1 MPSLTGTTD
10 HLPYS
15 LRMGLA
21 RGTAI
26 SNAAPCSSLPS
37 RRQRLRSLED
47 RRRRTHLP
55 APAPAPDPTPRPP
68 KFSESRRRSV
78 DDRLPRDP
86 WHPSVPRC
94 DPRSTAAACP
104 CSPPYPPAAAEIFR
118 VPPPFRRRSAC
129 SGPLAP
135 LRAALRRSQHGRRL
149 PPLPILPRP
158 PPPPPKF
165 SESRRRSVDD
175 RPARDPWHP
184 SAPHYDPCSAAAAC
198 PRSRSYRAR
207 RRRNFQSPAAV
218 PWTIGFLGAMQ
229 QSRPRPRAAVAASI
243 AGLDP
248 KPFPM
253 SITVA
258 IAATHASLEDRRRQ
272 KSLSPEPLL

>member
-55 APAPAPDPTPRPP
+55 RPDPSPAGGRWNLPGSKLFVFENSAAPDHIEKKYAQRGVAQAQRRERHITSGPLAPLRPIATLAAQPPPAPAPDPT
-68 KFSESRRRSV
+68 
-78 DDRLPRDP
+78 
-86 WHPSVPRC
+86 
-94 DPRSTAAACP
+94 AAAA
-104 CSPPYPPAAAEIFR
+104 AAAEIFR

-158 PPPPPKF
+158 PPPKY
-165 SESRRRSVDD
+165 SESRRCSVDD
-175 RPARDPWHP
+175 RRPRDPWHP
-184 SAPHYDPCSAAAAC
+184 SAPIATLAAQPPPAPAPDPTPAAAAEIFRV
-198 PRSRSYRAR
+198 PPSLR
-207 RRRNFQSPAAV
+207 RRISTLTPLSPA
-218 PWTIGFLGAMQ
+218 L
-229 QSRPRPRAAVAASI
+229 RRAQYGCRLPLPPIS
-243 AGLDP
+243 
-248 KPFPM
+248 
-253 SITVA
+253 
-258 IAATHASLEDRRRQ
+258 RRR
-272 KSLSPEPLL
+272 SVHCIAH

>member
-55 APAPAPDPTPRPP
+55 APAPAPDPTRP
-68 KFSESRRRSV
+68 
-78 DDRLPRDP
+78 DP
-86 WHPSVPRC
+86 
-94 DPRSTAAACP
+94 T
-104 CSPPYPPAAAEIFR
+104 EIFR
-118 VPPPFRRRSAC
+118 VPPPFRGRSAS

-158 PPPPPKF
+158 PPPPKFSESRRRSADDRPARDPWHPSVRGCDPRSTAAACPRSRSYPRPPPKF

-175 RPARDPWHP
+175 RPYRDPWHP
-184 SAPHYDPCSAAAAC
+184 SAKLRPSQHGRRLPPLPILPPAAAELFRVPPPC
-198 PRSRSYRAR
+198 PRCSRAQLA
-207 RRRNFQSPAAV
+207 NV
-218 PWTIGFLGAMQ
+218 VL
-229 QSRPRPRAAVAASI
+229 
-243 AGLDP
+243 
-248 KPFPM
+248 
-253 SITVA
+253 
-258 IAATHASLEDRRRQ
+258 
-272 KSLSPEPLL
+272 